1 MSKRTTR
8 YISGD
13 VEQTSGRSSLAFDL
27 PVGPA
32 DRNRR
37 TPEITI
43 YLFHLGYSG
52 RTNILIRRGV
62 QNPFGISNLADGG
75 RWKGRWY
82 FVVIVFDETD
92 GSWQKS
98 VRIRY

>member
-27 PVGPA
+27 PVRPA